1 MSSTYIV
8 IGAPGQ
14 GKSPFVQ
21 KFIEGRRCFVFDIQN
36 EYGQRTKYP
45 GQRPIGLSDNVN
57 DLRARYKGDDIEAFQ
72 LMCLQK
78 RDTVL
83 IFEEATIFFEGRTGK
98 LTRKLLVNR
107 FHTGNVYM
115 FLFHSINAVPPRI
128 MEMCNFIVLLKTN
141 DEEHNVRWKYTKLL
155 YYFLDLR
162 EKPDGSYHIIKAL

>member
-1 MSSTYIV
+1 MNTYVV
-8 IGAPGQ
+8 IGAPGK

-21 KFIEGRRCFVFDIQN
+21 QFIEGRRCFVFDIQN

-45 GQRPIGLSDNVN
+45 GQKPIGLSNNPN
-57 DLRARYKGDDIEAFQ
+57 DSRARYISDDITAFQ
-72 LMCLQK
+72 MMCLQK

-83 IFEEATIFFEGRTGK
+83 VFEEATIFFQGQAGK

-115 FLFHSINAVPPRI
+115 FLFHSINRVPPVI
-128 MEMCNFIVLLKTN
+128 MEMCNYVVLFQTLDQERIVQ
-141 DEEHNVRWKYTKLL
+141 WKYTNLL

-162 EKPDGSYHIIKAL
+162 EKPDGSYHIVKMI

>member
-107 FHTGNVYM
+107 FH
-115 FLFHSINAVPPRI
+115 
-128 MEMCNFIVLLKTN
+128 
-141 DEEHNVRWKYTKLL
+141 
-155 YYFLDLR
+155 
-162 EKPDGSYHIIKAL
+162 